1 MIPLCSLDGIVV
13 AEECE
18 DLLRDAWE
26 VEAQVQVEKEGRKR
40 EERALQRWRKLTKAL
55 LIRER
60 VQKRYST

>member
-1 MIPLCSLDGIVV
+1 M
-13 AEECE
+13 AEEFE

-40 EERALQRWRKLTKAL
+40 EERTLQRWRKLTKAL

-60 VQKRYST
+60 VRKRYAHY